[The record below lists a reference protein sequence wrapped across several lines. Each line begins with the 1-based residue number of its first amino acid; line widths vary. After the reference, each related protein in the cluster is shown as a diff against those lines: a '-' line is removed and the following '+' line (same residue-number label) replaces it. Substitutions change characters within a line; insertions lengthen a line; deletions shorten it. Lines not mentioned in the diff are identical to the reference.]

1 MDGFRKSRG
10 LKMRA
15 GMLLATALGL
25 VQSGAA
31 LAEDITFQLN
41 NASARPVVAVYATP
55 KGDSTAAEISLVT
68 GGEIGAA
75 GAGEV
80 SFAPADSV
88 CVYDL
93 RIQFG
98 DGVSVERPDV
108 DLCHTD
114 ELVID

>member
-10 LKMRA
+10 LKMKA

-25 VQSGAA
+25 VQGGAA

-41 NASARPVVAVYATP
+41 NASARPVVGVYATP
-55 KGDSTAAEISLVT
+55 KGDSTGTEIALVT

-80 SFAPADSV
+80 SFASADSV

-98 DGVSVERPDV
+98 DGASVQRPDV